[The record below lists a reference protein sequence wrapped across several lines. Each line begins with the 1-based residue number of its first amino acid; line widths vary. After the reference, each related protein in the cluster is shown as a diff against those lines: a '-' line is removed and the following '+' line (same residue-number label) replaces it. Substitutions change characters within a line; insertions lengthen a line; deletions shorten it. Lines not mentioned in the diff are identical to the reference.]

1 MNWIFSASGTL
12 NKCNFILVA
21 GNKCD
26 LHTERV
32 VKGTEAAL
40 FAARNN
46 MMYMETSSVE
56 NTNVEMAYIT
66 LVSIIIRE
74 HKLKCAKNQNMNEKV

>member
-1 MNWIFSASGTL
+1 MPKYL
-12 NKCNFILVA
+12 FIAA

-26 LHTERV
+26 LQSERA

-40 FAARNN
+40 FAGRNN
-46 MMYMETSSVE
+46 MIYMETSSVE
-56 NTNVEMAYIT
+56 DTNVEMAYIT

-74 HKLKCAKNQNMNEKV
+74 HKLKCAKNQTGDVMSSNASIKKV